1 MGARN
6 AIMCFVLILV
16 LFPDNGSAGLCS
28 SLRLRCWMSANG
40 GPLCIGFLCKTTCLI
55 AEKMFNCVLKEHRC
69 DGPPLNSECYY
80 YLCDK

>member
-16 LFPDNGSAGLCS
+16 LFPDNGSAG
-28 SLRLRCWMSANG
+28 CWVSANG
-40 GPLCIGFLCKTTCLI
+40 GPLCTGFLCKATCLI
-55 AEKMFNCVLKEHRC
+55 AEKMFNCVLKEHSC
-69 DGPPLNSECYY
+69 DGPPLNSECYC